1 MRYVIPAVLPCL
13 ASLGEDAPSLTGT
26 SCARMGGYPRGP
38 HLLRGKGEGG
48 WGEEEEEI
56 GEEEIGKR

>member
-1 MRYVIPAVLPCL
+1 VLPCL